1 MSSEVRRKVSVEE
14 LAKIKDAM
22 DKETI
27 VRVFKRYKALYLY
40 LSGMIGSDVAKQ
52 TGITVNTICNLY
64 KKYQFAGLSGI
75 PDKKISGR
83 PVRLTLEER
92 NTLKELIMK
101 QHPFDVGVSKDFNW
115 TAGLIANYIQREY
128 GYTYS
133 IRGITG
139 LLARMGFYYKY
150 PIYVF
155 AD

>member
-92 NTLKELIMK
+92 NTLPIILNENTDMHILFAESLDCWRGWGFTISIQLMYLLINE
-101 QHPFDVGVSKDFNW
+101 P
-115 TAGLIANYIQREY
+115 
-128 GYTYS
+128 
-133 IRGITG
+133 
-139 LLARMGFYYKY
+139 
-150 PIYVF
+150 
-155 AD
+155 